1 MRSHFWPVTDVQNGN
16 LRAVTG
22 KGAEELANRG
32 LPECHGSVF
41 DRTKASECL
50 PQSARSEFIFASLS
64 CVENEAMIGPAYP
77 CYPWLVHFGARE
89 AAIFS
94 KHGYLRNGSHND
106 VN

>member
-16 LRAVTG
+16 LRAVTE

-64 CVENEAMIGPAYP
+64 CVENESDDRSCLSVLSVVGS
-77 CYPWLVHFGARE
+77 LRRE
-89 AAIFS
+89 RGGDFFEAW
-94 KHGYLRNGSHND
+94 
-106 VN
+106 VVT